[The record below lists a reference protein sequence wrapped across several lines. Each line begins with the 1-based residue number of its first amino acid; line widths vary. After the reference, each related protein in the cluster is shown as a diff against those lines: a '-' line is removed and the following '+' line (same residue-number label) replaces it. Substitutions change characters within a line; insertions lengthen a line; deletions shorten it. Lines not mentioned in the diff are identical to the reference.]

1 MCSQNKHTKTLI
13 THMDRHTIAHT
24 HTHTH
29 THIHTHTASIKH
41 PIRPHPIIS
50 EPTSSLTSH
59 YKTFTHLGVHAHTP
73 QCHYSSSNGVV
84 RVCRL
89 LWLYLLCVSS
99 ADGGFTSPG
108 ACYWPPVTVPVSC
121 VKSIT
126 SWQLSRYWRTL
137 HEQWHSK
144 GNTVAIS
151 REGEWDKALQ
161 ATQRTM
167 LMMIIILS
175 WFAAVLRW

>member
-1 MCSQNKHTKTLI
+1 MYKKKYLFTCAHKHTPKTVI
-13 THMDRHTIAHT
+13 PHRHTI
-24 HTHTH
+24 
-29 THIHTHTASIKH
+29 THTASIKH

-59 YKTFTHLGVHAHTP
+59 YKTLTHLGVREHTP
-73 QCHYSSSNGVV
+73 QCHYSSSNRVV

-89 LWLYLLCVSS
+89 LWVYLLCVSS

-137 HEQWHSK
+137 QEQWPGK
-144 GNTVAIS
+144 RNTVAITWKKTRLYKLLNRQCWWWS
-151 REGEWDKALQ
+151 
-161 ATQRTM
+161 
-167 LMMIIILS
+167 
-175 WFAAVLRW
+175 